1 MCQLYCIFFISLIH
15 KAFMLLYSPYKIHA
29 YIAQAHAT
37 KKLDCYVVHVLTGQ
51 LLSPVSF
58 VNYPIWIQ
66 SIEINSLDLIIVS

>member
-1 MCQLYCIFFISLIH
+1 
-15 KAFMLLYSPYKIHA
+15 MLLYSPYKIHA

-58 VNYPIWIQ
+58 VNYDVA
-66 SIEINSLDLIIVS
+66 NSPSVDVAYYPRL

>member
-1 MCQLYCIFFISLIH
+1 
-15 KAFMLLYSPYKIHA
+15 MLLYSPYKIHA

-58 VNYPIWIQ
+58 VNYDVA
-66 SIEINSLDLIIVS
+66 NSPSVDVAVT